1 MINTE
6 GSDCDAGTR
15 GSLPWLKKNVFLR
28 KQPLSSPL
36 TILWRSPR
44 LPHTTQILN
53 KVSKIKLEHKIVP
66 NYVFWAPCLDD
77 AGALIIT
84 TFKHPVGKPYFPEGT
99 FILMVSIKSIW
110 NDISNPPCNGPNVC
124 VSTQTESAFIWHLP
138 SVPPQY
144 TRHRFWVY
152 CERSSWLFTLEII
165 SKLWSSEF

>member
-1 MINTE
+1 MTE
-6 GSDCDAGTR
+6 EKC
-15 GSLPWLKKNVFLR
+15 LPTETTTELFTNNIMTPGECWD
-28 KQPLSSPL
+28 SAL
-36 TILWRSPR
+36 TTHSGNANA
-44 LPHTTQILN
+44 QILN

-152 CERSSWLFTLEII
+152 CECSSWLFTLEII